1 MQNHTQDKNTHSLQ
15 KLTKNYKSPLLK
27 PQEMKSP
34 SLNNHKGWKHISWN
48 TTKDDKHL
56 SSTRY
61 KTRFP

>member
-34 SLNNHKGWKHISWN
+34 SLNNHKG
-48 TTKDDKHL
+48 
-56 SSTRY
+56 
-61 KTRFP
+61 